1 MSWRSLLELAPL
13 LPVTRYPIIVHP
25 SIRWGKAECFSL
37 CHADR
42 WWEPIIDLI
51 HNLWISVSRPWHVLF
66 RGETSED
73 KLFSVFDLARIR
85 GKDSPAES
93 WTNGQLFIKKSQR
106 VKLCSTFWQLSPAP
120 ATNLGARVAELC
132 LPCPS
137 TIATTKADRGHS
149 FGSIESKIVVEHG
162 RTSLGSHRTFSAHRK
177 NFWTTNGFEIDG
189 PWLILF
195 QSPSRCFWD
204 WLSQCQG
211 VDFSNGSG
219 CSGMSHPWA
228 MSMTSAQV
236 PSTMDIQARIDDGS
250 FQGFGSSNRPG

>member
-1 MSWRSLLELAPL
+1 MVQHLHLGSWNSHWKNPITWMSWRSLLELAPL

-120 ATNLGARVAELC
+120 ATNLGRE
-132 LPCPS
+132 
-137 TIATTKADRGHS
+137 
-149 FGSIESKIVVEHG
+149 
-162 RTSLGSHRTFSAHRK
+162 
-177 NFWTTNGFEIDG
+177 
-189 PWLILF
+189 
-195 QSPSRCFWD
+195 SPSCAY
-204 WLSQCQG
+204 
-211 VDFSNGSG
+211 
-219 CSGMSHPWA
+219 HAP
-228 MSMTSAQV
+228 
-236 PSTMDIQARIDDGS
+236 
-250 FQGFGSSNRPG
+250 RP